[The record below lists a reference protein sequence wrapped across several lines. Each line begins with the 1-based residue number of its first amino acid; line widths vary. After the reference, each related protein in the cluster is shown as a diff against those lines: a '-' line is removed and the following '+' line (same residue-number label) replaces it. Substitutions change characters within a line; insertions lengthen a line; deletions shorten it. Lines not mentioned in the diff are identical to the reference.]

1 MKEPNLTDIKLRSEI
16 PTGAKFLGWIIYSP
30 IQDDFLWNFSET
42 AHMLAKRWIIYPHMA
57 MRFKKYQQAVKMRD
71 DLDLRGHATIVGA
84 FDCGPEIRI
93 GN

>member
-1 MKEPNLTDIKLRSEI
+1 
-16 PTGAKFLGWIIYSP
+16 
-30 IQDDFLWNFSET
+30 
-42 AHMLAKRWIIYPHMA
+42 MLAKRWIIYPDMA